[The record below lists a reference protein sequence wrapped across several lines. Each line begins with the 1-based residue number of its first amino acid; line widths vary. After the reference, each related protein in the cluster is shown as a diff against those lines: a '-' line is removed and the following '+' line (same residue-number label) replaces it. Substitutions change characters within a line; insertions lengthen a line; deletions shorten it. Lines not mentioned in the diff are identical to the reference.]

1 MLFGSMALPW
11 AIGFCPCGA
20 RGGID
25 YVRLLFGFIRNCFE
39 RLLTA
44 RDAVVL
50 FHFLSQIVQNFP
62 VVREILSPLI
72 SIGCVP
78 FFVRKK
84 RSDERR
90 QFIYPVFIFNGI
102 VGCYTHFHSC
112 RFECDILSYPDSY
125 HTELETRTFNH
136 SLLRPFRVCRRLWTF
151 RLIIFILNDYC
162 IINSRCYVIEYI
174 EGYLWRYVEEFSV
187 LTNTQIRQ
195 TVDGF
200 VDEPL
205 DFVIFCRFH
214 CSKNL
219 KRQRHCRV
227 VQLL

>member
-1 MLFGSMALPW
+1 MVVTFSNGGDIRAQWRWHSFPW
-11 AIGFCPCGA
+11 RCHGLLAFAPAGRG
-20 RGGID
+20 GGID
-25 YVRLLFGFIRNCFE
+25 YAIRLLSGFFRSCFE

-90 QFIYPVFIFNGI
+90 QFIYPVFVFNGI

-151 RLIIFILNDYC
+151 SAY
-162 IINSRCYVIEYI
+162 
-174 EGYLWRYVEEFSV
+174 YLH
-187 LTNTQIRQ
+187 TQR
-195 TVDGF
+195 
-200 VDEPL
+200 PL
-205 DFVIFCRFH
+205 H
-214 CSKNL
+214 H
-219 KRQRHCRV
+219 Q
-227 VQLL
+227 